1 MVFQAKPL
9 LSQFEQQNNTIQ
21 HQTNDT
27 LKEKLKTY
35 PKIAEA
41 LARIIHLIEK
51 QGIAYWGTEEKLNDG
66 TLGNPGNF
74 LAIVLDIANCYS
86 LLHEHIYSP
95 LRKEVSYMNPTS
107 QNKLIEII
115 GKHII

>member
-51 QGIAYWGTEEKLNDG
+51 QGIAY
-66 TLGNPGNF
+66 
-74 LAIVLDIANCYS
+74 
-86 LLHEHIYSP
+86 
-95 LRKEVSYMNPTS
+95 
-107 QNKLIEII
+107 
-115 GKHII
+115 